1 MLLGSLCFNMEW
13 YLSRIPSF
21 VEVDMTASGGDG
33 MSRSEI
39 LIASAI
45 CLSADLCVICKPD
58 MSSARLRLFQ
68 LVGLVTRSVH

>member
-1 MLLGSLCFNMEW
+1 MEW

-33 MSRSEI
+33 MAGSEI
-39 LIASAI
+39 LIASGN

>member
-1 MLLGSLCFNMEW
+1 MEW

-21 VEVDMTASGGDG
+21 VEVDMTAFGGDG
-33 MSRSEI
+33 MSCSKI
-39 LIASAI
+39 LIVSAI
-45 CLSADLCVICKPD
+45 YSSADLCVICKPD

>member
-1 MLLGSLCFNMEW
+1 MEW

-58 MSSARLRLFQ
+58 MSSARLRLFR